1 MAVDVTD
8 LILALT
14 SRPFNVFP
22 RKRTPQLLFSSS
34 ASFPGAGSVD
44 FDTDM
49 EESAGVECARMSG
62 STGLDQ

>member
-1 MAVDVTD
+1 MAVDVID
-8 LILALT
+8 LTPALT

-34 ASFPGAGSVD
+34 AGCPGAGFSD